1 MHSTVQNS
9 CVMEKIK
16 INKSLKKPIYQQ
28 IFDWVIEGIHNGI
41 YETNTQLQSI
51 NEIATENQLARETVV
66 KAFRLLQEK
75 GIVKAVHGKGFFIA
89 SKKTQAVHHI
99 FLLFDT
105 LSPYKEVLYE
115 AIHKEFGENA
125 VIDIYFHHFNPKA
138 FKSLVK
144 EAAGNYTSYLVLP
157 FDTAEITEMLEPI
170 PTERLYLLDRK
181 PRFYKNEFQGVY
193 QDFNHDIKEALSKL
207 KNRITVYKKLIL
219 VYHDAITQLPL
230 ELLEGFKEFCQQ
242 QKIEYGIIQEPI
254 TGSDIKK
261 HTAYISIGDKDL
273 VKLVETAQS
282 HSWEIGTDIGIIS
295 YNDTPLK
302 KVVANGITVISSN
315 FEKMGCDIAQMVLNH
330 EKKSIANPASL
341 INRRSF

>member
-1 MHSTVQNS
+1 MQ
-9 CVMEKIK
+9 KIK
-16 INKSLKKPIYQQ
+16 INKSIKQPIYQQ
-28 IFDWVIEGIHNGI
+28 IFDWVIDGINNGV
-41 YETNTQLQSI
+41 YDTNAQLPSI
-51 NEIATENQLARETVV
+51 NTIATENQLARETVV

-89 SKKTQAVHHI
+89 SKKIQAVHHI

-105 LSPYKEVLYE
+105 LSPYKEILYE

-157 FDTAEITEMLEPI
+157 FDTPEITEMLEPI
-170 PTERLYLLDRK
+170 PTDKLYMLDRK
-181 PRFYKNEFQGVY
+181 TKFYKNQFQGVY

-207 KNRITVYKKLIL
+207 KDKITTYKELVLI
-219 VYHDAITQLPL
+219 YHDAITQLPM
-230 ELLEGFKEFCQQ
+230 ELMEGFEEFCLQN
-242 QKIEYGIIQEPI
+242 KIQYDIIKEPLKK
-254 TGSDIKK
+254 SDIEK
-261 HTAYISIGDKDL
+261 HTAYVSIGDKDL
-273 VKLVETAQS
+273 VKLVETANS
-282 HSWEIGTDIGIIS
+282 WNWEIGTDIGIIS

-302 KVVANGITVISSN
+302 KVVAKGITVISTN
-315 FEKMGCDIAQMVLNH
+315 FEKMGSNIAKMVMNN

-341 INRRSF
+341 IDRKSF